1 MASFPQ
7 GISGGQHTNTGQ
19 LLSWQHPRARQTVIM
34 QASNEAISPH
44 SNVHQH
50 CKQRADVLYQIIIRQ
65 ECQAQRFEQQLA
77 QWEAKCQQLTHEILS
92 LKHVMYSGTPQNA
105 RLPPIN
111 MPQGGSTWS
120 QGRVQ
125 REGSFQGRRED
136 TCTQT
141 SHKPVEENWRQGHPS
156 STEGEQAESDN

>member
-7 GISGGQHTNTGQ
+7 GISGGHCQPASAHANTGQ
-19 LLSWQHPRARQTVIM
+19 FVSWQHPRARQTVIM
-34 QASNEAISPH
+34 QASNEA
-44 SNVHQH
+44 HQH
-50 CKQRADVLYQIIIRQ
+50 CKQKADVLYQIIIRQ
-65 ECQAQRFEQQLA
+65 ECQAQRLEQQLA

-92 LKHVMYSGTPQNA
+92 LKHMIYSGTPQNA

-156 STEGEQAESDN
+156 STEGEEEERDN

>member
-7 GISGGQHTNTGQ
+7 GISGGHCRPASAHANTGQ

-44 SNVHQH
+44 SNAHQH

-92 LKHVMYSGTPQNA
+92 LKHMV
-105 RLPPIN
+105 R
-111 MPQGGSTWS
+111 
-120 QGRVQ
+120 
-125 REGSFQGRRED
+125 SFASR
-136 TCTQT
+136 T
-141 SHKPVEENWRQGHPS
+141 SFSV
-156 STEGEQAESDN
+156 